1 MELQRTERGRV
12 WGTSFSSWNRS
23 LPPLLEQANLAGHLA
38 AADPPCIL
46 IKPNLVEAVAPPVTT
61 PAGLISV
68 LVDFLR
74 QVTDRDII
82 IGEGTGSLHYDTFHC
97 FSELGYTRLA
107 REKNISLLDLN
118 REEPVRLTNP
128 RCHRWPEMY
137 LPAIALECYL
147 ISVPVLK
154 AHSLAGVT
162 LTMKNMMGL
171 APPDHYCQGG
181 SWKKSAFHE
190 NIQEAIADLNRYRT
204 PDFTVLDATVGMCEA
219 HLWGRHCE
227 PPPNLLAAGYDPVA
241 LDSFGAGLLGRHWQ
255 DIGHIRAVD
264 RELGQAAPL
273 ECVEVTQGN
282 RKRADTKQKKGAPSE
297 GKRLFLIHFPG
308 RYPGPAEN

>member
-1 MELQRTERGRV
+1 MERNKTERGRV
-12 WGTSFSSWNRS
+12 WTIGFSSWGKS

-38 AADPPCIL
+38 ATDPSCIL

-61 PAGLISV
+61 PVGLVSALI
-68 LVDFLR
+68 DFLR

-82 IGEGTGSLHYDTFHC
+82 IAEGTGSLHYDTFHC
-97 FSELGYTRLA
+97 FRKLGYTRLA
-107 REKNISLLDLN
+107 REKNIPLLDLN
-118 REEPVRLTNP
+118 REEPVRLANP
-128 RCHRWPEMY
+128 RCRRWPEMY
-137 LPAIALECYL
+137 LPTIALESYL

-171 APPDHYCQGG
+171 APPDRYCQGG
-181 SWKKSAFHE
+181 SWKKSAFHDG
-190 NIQEAIADLNRYRT
+190 IQEAIADLNRYRT
-204 PDFTVLDATVGMCEA
+204 PDFTILDATIGMCEA

-227 PPPNLLAAGYDPVA
+227 PPPNLLAGGYDPVA
-241 LDSFGAGLLGRHWQ
+241 LDSFGAGLLERHWQ

-273 ECVEVTQGN
+273 DCVEVAQGQQE
-282 RKRADTKQKKGAPSE
+282 TS
-297 GKRLFLIHFPG
+297 
-308 RYPGPAEN
+308 